1 MRIRNIPVELEAP
14 AALSVS
20 PTCSLASVVR
30 ALLSVAPNSIWPI
43 YDPAMPA
50 ARPAKR
56 GLRCMN
62 EGCIAGAGW
71 AFGAALPGADCGAAP
86 DGFGVTDR
94 SIGFAPFWS

>member
-1 MRIRNIPVELEAP
+1 MRSIPVELEAP

-20 PTCSLASVVR
+20 PTGSPASVVR
-30 ALLSVAPNSIWPI
+30 ALLSVDPNSILPI
-43 YDPAMPA
+43 YDPAIPA
-50 ARPAKR
+50 ARPAKS
-56 GLRCMN
+56 GLRCIN

-71 AFGAALPGADCGAAP
+71 TFGAALPGVDCGAAP